1 MRYLI
6 IEDEPLAQEEL
17 VRMLKALDPNFMLLA
32 SIDSVK
38 QSIEWF
44 NNNEQPDIVFM
55 DIHLSDNICF
65 EIFNKVE
72 ITAPVIFT
80 TAYDQYAI
88 EAFKTNGIAYLLKPI
103 EEEELISALK
113 KFRTLTN
120 TNIELSNIHTQI
132 QQLSTLNSLVQTQYI
147 ASLPSNLNSYKE
159 RVLAKVGDNYQHVA
173 MQDVAYFYS
182 EDHYTFVATKD
193 KQRYIINYTLD
204 TLVEQINPQQFFR
217 ISRQFIVNIN
227 AINNISKHFN
237 GRLKITVTPSFSED
251 IYVSRNRV
259 QTFLAWLDG
268 ETIAVQ

>member
-120 TNIELSNIHTQI
+120 TNIELSSIHSHI
-132 QQLSTLNSLVQTQYI
+132 QQLST
-147 ASLPSNLNSYKE
+147 LNSYKE

>member
-1 MRYLI
+1 MKYLI
-6 IEDEPLAQEEL
+6 IEDEPLAQQEL
-17 VRMLKALDPNFMLLA
+17 VRMLKSLDPNFSLLA

-38 QSIEWF
+38 ESVEWF
-44 NNNEQPDIVFM
+44 NNNDQPDIVFM

-120 TNIELSNIHTQI
+120 TNIELSSIHSHI
-132 QQLSTLNSLVQTQYI
+132 QQLST
-147 ASLPSNLNSYKE
+147 LNSYKE

-204 TLVEQINPQQFFR
+204 TLIEQINPQQFFR

-237 GRLKITVTPSFSED
+237 GRLKITVKPSFSED

-259 QTFLAWLDG
+259 QAFLAWLDG
-268 ETIAVQ
+268 ETVAIQ

>member
-103 EEEELISALK
+103 EEDELIAALK

-120 TNIELSNIHTQI
+120 TNIELSSIHSHI
-132 QQLSTLNSLVQTQYI
+132 QQLST
-147 ASLPSNLNSYKE
+147 LNSYKE

>member
-1 MRYLI
+1 MKYLI

-44 NNNEQPDIVFM
+44 NTNEQPDIVFM

-120 TNIELSNIHTQI
+120 TNIELSSIHSHI
-132 QQLSTLNSLVQTQYI
+132 QQLST
-147 ASLPSNLNSYKE
+147 LNSYKE

-268 ETIAVQ
+268 ETIAIQ

>member
-44 NNNEQPDIVFM
+44 NNNEQPDIVFI

-103 EEEELISALK
+103 EEEELIAALK

-120 TNIELSNIHTQI
+120 TNIELSSIHSHI
-132 QQLSTLNSLVQTQYI
+132 QQLST
-147 ASLPSNLNSYKE
+147 LNSYKE

>member
-1 MRYLI
+1 MKYLI

-17 VRMLKALDPNFMLLA
+17 VRMLKALDSNFILLA

-38 QSIEWF
+38 ETINWF

-65 EIFNKVE
+65 DIFNKIEV
-72 ITAPVIFT
+72 TAPVIFT

-103 EEEELISALK
+103 EEEELINALK

-120 TNIELSNIHTQI
+120 TSIELSSIHSHI
-132 QQLSTLNSLVQTQYI
+132 QQLSSLNSQLSVI
-147 ASLPSNLNSYKE
+147 NSYKE

-204 TLVEQINPQQFFR
+204 TLVEQLNPQQFFR
-217 ISRQFIVNIN
+217 ISRQFILNIN
-227 AINNISKHFN
+227 SINTISKHFN
-237 GRLKITVTPSFSED
+237 GRLKITVNPSFSEE

-259 QTFLAWLDG
+259 QPFLAWLDG
-268 ETIAVQ
+268 EIITVQ

>member
-1 MRYLI
+1 MKYLI

-17 VRMLKALDPNFMLLA
+17 VRMLKSLDPDFSLLA

-38 QSIEWF
+38 ESIEWF
-44 NNNEQPDIVFM
+44 NNNNQPDIVFM

-65 EIFNKVE
+65 DIFNKVE
-72 ITAPVIFT
+72 VTAPVIFT

-103 EEEELISALK
+103 EEEELIIALK

-120 TNIELSNIHTQI
+120 TNIKLSSIHSHI
-132 QQLSTLNSLVQTQYI
+132 QQLSSLNTQL
-147 ASLPSNLNSYKE
+147 STLNSYKE
-159 RVLAKVGDNYQHVA
+159 RVLAKIGDNYQHIP
-173 MQDVAYFYS
+173 MSDVAYFYS

-193 KQRYIINYTLD
+193 NQRYIINYTLD
-204 TLVEQINPQQFFR
+204 TLVEQLNPQHFFR
-217 ISRQFIVNIN
+217 ISRQFILNIN
-227 AINNISKHFN
+227 SINSTSKHFN
-237 GRLKITVTPSFSED
+237 GRLKITVNPTYSEE

-268 ETIAVQ
+268 ESVAIQ

>member
-1 MRYLI
+1 MKYLI
-6 IEDEPLAQEEL
+6 IEDEPLAQQEL
-17 VRMLKALDPNFMLLA
+17 VRMLKSLDPNFMLLA

-38 QSIEWF
+38 ESVNWF
-44 NNNEQPDIVFM
+44 NHNEQPDIVFM

-65 EIFNKVE
+65 DIFNKID

-103 EEEELISALK
+103 EEEELIAALK

-120 TNIELSNIHTQI
+120 TNIELSSIHSHI
-132 QQLSTLNSLVQTQYI
+132 QQLSTLNSQLST
-147 ASLPSNLNSYKE
+147 LNSYKE
-159 RVLAKVGDNYQHVA
+159 RVLAKVGDYYQHIA

-204 TLVEQINPQQFFR
+204 TLVEQLNPQQFFR
-217 ISRQFIVNIN
+217 ISRQFILNIN
-227 AINNISKHFN
+227 SINSISKHFN
-237 GRLKITVTPSFSED
+237 GRLKITVNPSFSEE

-268 ETIAVQ
+268 ETVAIQ

>member
-44 NNNEQPDIVFM
+44 NTNEQPDIVFM

-103 EEEELISALK
+103 EEEELIAALK

-120 TNIELSNIHTQI
+120 TNIELSSIHSRI
-132 QQLSTLNSLVQTQYI
+132 QQLST
-147 ASLPSNLNSYKE
+147 LNSYKE

-227 AINNISKHFN
+227 AINNISKHF
-237 GRLKITVTPSFSED
+237 
-251 IYVSRNRV
+251 
-259 QTFLAWLDG
+259 
-268 ETIAVQ
+268 

>member
-38 QSIEWF
+38 ESIEWF
-44 NNNEQPDIVFM
+44 NTNEQPDIVFM

-103 EEEELISALK
+103 EEDELIAALK

-120 TNIELSNIHTQI
+120 TNIELSSIHSHI
-132 QQLSTLNSLVQTQYI
+132 QQLST
-147 ASLPSNLNSYKE
+147 LNSYKE

>member
-103 EEEELISALK
+103 EEDELIAALK

-120 TNIELSNIHTQI
+120 TNIELSSIHSRI
-132 QQLSTLNSLVQTQYI
+132 QQLSTLNSQLST
-147 ASLPSNLNSYKE
+147 LNSYKE

>member
-44 NNNEQPDIVFM
+44 NTNEQPDIVFM

-103 EEEELISALK
+103 EEEELIAALK

-120 TNIELSNIHTQI
+120 TNIELSSIHSHI
-132 QQLSTLNSLVQTQYI
+132 QQLST
-147 ASLPSNLNSYKE
+147 LNSYKE

-237 GRLKITVTPSFSED
+237 GRLKITVNPSFSED

>member
-6 IEDEPLAQEEL
+6 IEDEPLTQEEL
-17 VRMLKALDPNFMLLA
+17 VRMLKALDPNFVLLA

-44 NNNEQPDIVFM
+44 NTNEQPDIVFM

-103 EEEELISALK
+103 EEDELIAALK

-120 TNIELSNIHTQI
+120 TNIELSSIHSHI
-132 QQLSTLNSLVQTQYI
+132 QQLSTLNSQFST
-147 ASLPSNLNSYKE
+147 LNSYKE

-251 IYVSRNRV
+251 IFVSRNRV

-268 ETIAVQ
+268 ETNAIQ

>member
-103 EEEELISALK
+103 EEEELIAALK

-120 TNIELSNIHTQI
+120 TNIELSSIHSHI
-132 QQLSTLNSLVQTQYI
+132 QQLST
-147 ASLPSNLNSYKE
+147 LNSYKE

-237 GRLKITVTPSFSED
+237 GRLKITVNPSFSED

>member
-44 NNNEQPDIVFM
+44 NTNEQPDIVFM

-120 TNIELSNIHTQI
+120 TNIELSSIHSHI
-132 QQLSTLNSLVQTQYI
+132 QQLST
-147 ASLPSNLNSYKE
+147 LNSYKE

-259 QTFLAWLDG
+259 QPFLAWLDG
-268 ETIAVQ
+268 ETIAIQ

>member
-44 NNNEQPDIVFM
+44 NTNEQPDIVFM

-103 EEEELISALK
+103 EEEELIAALK

-120 TNIELSNIHTQI
+120 TNIELSSIHSHI
-132 QQLSTLNSLVQTQYI
+132 QQLSTLNSQLST
-147 ASLPSNLNSYKE
+147 LNSYKE

>member
-17 VRMLKALDPNFMLLA
+17 IRMLKSLDPTFTLLA

-38 QSIEWF
+38 ETVEWL
-44 NNNEQPDIVFM
+44 NNNEHPDIVFM

-65 EIFNKVE
+65 DIFNKTKVN
-72 ITAPVIFT
+72 APIIFT

-113 KFRTLTN
+113 KFKALTQ
-120 TNIELSNIHTQI
+120 TNIEVSNIHSKI
-132 QQLSTLNSLVQTQYI
+132 QQLSTLNRQQIT
-147 ASLPSNLNSYKE
+147 PNSYKE
-159 RVLAKVGDNYQHVA
+159 RVLAKVGDNYQHISMNDA
-173 MQDVAYFYS
+173 AYFHS
-182 EDHYTFVATKD
+182 EDHYTFVTTKD

-204 TLVEQINPQQFFR
+204 SLVDLLNPQQFFR
-217 ISRQFIVNIN
+217 ISRQFILNIN
-227 AINNISKHFN
+227 AIENISKHLN
-237 GRLKITVTPSFSED
+237 GRLKVSINPPFSD
-251 IYVSRNRV
+251 DVYVARNRV

-268 ETIAVQ
+268 ENITIQ

>member
-44 NNNEQPDIVFM
+44 NTNEQPDIVFM

-103 EEEELISALK
+103 EEDELIAALK

-120 TNIELSNIHTQI
+120 TNIELSSIHSRI
-132 QQLSTLNSLVQTQYI
+132 QQLSTLNSQLST
-147 ASLPSNLNSYKE
+147 LNSYKE

-237 GRLKITVTPSFSED
+237 GRLKITVNPSFSED